1 MPTLPSAVPL
11 SWYLILSA
19 ILFSLGVAG
28 FIFRRNIITVFM
40 SIELMLNAVNLTF
53 VTFSYQYK
61 QVDGHIFSFFV
72 MVVAAAEAAVGL
84 GIILTIYK
92 NRSTLHI
99 DEVSTLKN

>member
-1 MPTLPSAVPL
+1 MPATVPV

-19 ILFSLGVAG
+19 ILFCLGVAG
-28 FIFRRNIITVFM
+28 FLFRKNIITVFM

-53 VTFSYQYK
+53 VAFSYQLK

-84 GIILTIYK
+84 AIILTVFK
-92 NRSTLHI
+92 NRSTLAI
-99 DEVSTLKN
+99 DEVSSLKN